1 MPRRR
6 SKKKDA
12 QQCRWVVTA
21 KQPSQAVLIQC
32 AVKCATLCPHD
43 AYAVSPTGA
52 LTTTGMQRTFALH
65 LATVLISLSLLEGV
79 FYGIARCIP
88 HQWYYKPPTRE
99 AFLRYLR
106 SDIDWEVGWR
116 PPPHELASTGYR
128 LSPAGAGLATPCMS
142 LYGDSFTFGSE
153 VAPEFAWGNVLTERL
168 GCRVDNYGVPGYGT
182 DQAYVY
188 FQRRHRQAFDKAP
201 VVILSHLSENIVRNI
216 TQDLGF
222 IYDMTLALK
231 PRFVA
236 ESDDHLRLVPIPRLV
251 PADYDAYRRDMSQFL
266 RAEYLLPSKS
276 ALSKRRIG
284 FPYLLTVPSIFTY
297 KRIYASLL
305 SYALDVPPW
314 FTELY
319 DPTHPSQ
326 AFQVTRDIL
335 LHFDSEAKQYGK
347 NPLIFMIPTARDM
360 FYFQRTQQWSYTHL
374 LTTLQGQGVQA
385 INLGPALL
393 AKVH

>member
-1 MPRRR
+1 
-6 SKKKDA
+6 
-12 QQCRWVVTA
+12 
-21 KQPSQAVLIQC
+21 
-32 AVKCATLCPHD
+32 
-43 AYAVSPTGA
+43 
-52 LTTTGMQRTFALH
+52 MQRTYTLYLVTA
-65 LATVLISLSLLEGV
+65 LISLSVLEGG
-79 FYGIARCIP
+79 FYGIALYIP
-88 HQWYYKPPTRE
+88 ERWCYKPPTRE
-99 AFLRYLR
+99 AFLHYLAG
-106 SDIDWEVGWR
+106 DVDWEVGWI
-116 PPPHELASTGYR
+116 PPPDELAATGYR
-128 LSPAGAGLATPCMS
+128 LSPAGERLKTPCLA

-201 VVILSHLSENIVRNI
+201 VVILTHLSENIVRNI

-236 ESDDHLRLVPIPRLV
+236 QSDGHLRLVPIPRLV
-251 PADYDAYRRDMSQFL
+251 PADYDAYRRNMSQFL

-276 ALSKRRIG
+276 ALSKRRLG

-305 SYALDVPPW
+305 SYAFDVPPW
-314 FTELY
+314 FAELY

-335 LHFDSEAKQYGK
+335 LHFDSAAKQYGK

-374 LTTLQGQGVQA
+374 LTTIQGHGVQA
-385 INLGPALL
+385 MNLGPLLL
-393 AKVH
+393 AKVPDGDICAYFCTNSTTKSGHFTIKGNKILAEVAWEIIERLGVLSATN